1 MALFVFH
8 NSIYDKKSN
17 TEQECLMTSNDK
29 KAPITFIQKQEGIK
43 PTPVL
48 VVPEYYGK
56 QNSTHRFQFWFDRDN
71 PSFQLYP
78 KQKYAL
84 KSFPKRDFHFIPYI
98 KEIKRSVQLIMKI
111 KDSYDNNISLD
122 NKDIFIKS
130 YNTIQVDKDYA
141 FRYGNNHLH
150 IICKVNPILIEIS
163 DEVKSAINEN
173 KNRLFGYIENT
184 QQNMVT
190 VNQEIVKDSEI
201 INVNSIDNNRK
212 NSEILKEFMEQEIDL
227 PIQLIEVLM
236 LGISAKARS
245 ANVVQID
252 PRAGTPYTINPYLER
267 YELAIKKAIDS
278 HFTNQQAI
286 KHRDVSVKGFI

>member
-201 INVNSIDNNRK
+201 INVNSIDNNFDNAKLDIDGR
-212 NSEILKEFMEQEIDL
+212 SEDITTDDLYKIYPLLKDIVVPNDYNINGIIKCYLLVNMINYMDIILFI
-227 PIQLIEVLM
+227 
-236 LGISAKARS
+236 
-245 ANVVQID
+245 VVVI
-252 PRAGTPYTINPYLER
+252 IN
-267 YELAIKKAIDS
+267 I
-278 HFTNQQAI
+278 
-286 KHRDVSVKGFI
+286 